1 MSEKY
6 LIFGATGSVGS
17 SLAEQLKNSGNDIH
31 LIARNEN
38 EVKTIAEKLG
48 CTYTVADVL
57 EEGFIEKVKSDI
69 SEIKGIAYCVGSID
83 LKPLRMVTEADMNKC
98 MKLNLYSAIEAIKGF
113 QESLKKNK
121 GSVVLFSTVAAQRG
135 FTNHTIIASAK
146 AAVEGLTVTLA
157 AEFAPHIRVNC
168 IAPSLSKSKIAEP
181 MLKNPAIADGIAKAH
196 PLKRLGEGKDSAA
209 LAKFLITEESSWI
222 TGQIIAV
229 DGQGPAAAALAVL
242 CSRHINFPIMTGC
255 AAGVN
260 IVNFAKTESPFL
272 LWLPM

>member
-31 LIARNEN
+31 LVARNEN
-38 EVKTIAEKLG
+38 EVKLIVEKLG
-48 CTYTVADVL
+48 CSYTVADVL
-57 EEGFIEKVKSDI
+57 EDGFIEKVKSDI
-69 SEIKGIAYCVGSID
+69 NDIKGIAYCVGSID

-157 AEFAPHIRVNC
+157 AEFAPNIRVNC

-181 MLKNPAIADGIAKAH
+181 MLKNPAIAEGIAKAH

-209 LAKFLITEESSWI
+209 LAKFLITEESSWV
-222 TGQIIAV
+222 TGQVIAV
-229 DGQGPAAAALAVL
+229 DGGRSKL
-242 CSRHINFPIMTGC
+242 S
-255 AAGVN
+255 
-260 IVNFAKTESPFL
+260 
-272 LWLPM
+272 

>member
-31 LIARNEN
+31 LVARNEN
-38 EVKTIAEKLG
+38 EVKAIAEKLG
-48 CTYTVADVL
+48 CSCTVADVL
-57 EEGFIEKVKSDI
+57 EDGFIEKVKSDI
-69 SEIKGIAYCVGSID
+69 NDIKGVAYCVGSID

-98 MKLNLYSAIEAIKGF
+98 MKLNLYSAIEVIKGF

-181 MLKNPAIADGIAKAH
+181 MLKNPAIAEGIAKAH

-229 DGQGPAAAALAVL
+229 DGGRSKL
-242 CSRHINFPIMTGC
+242 S
-255 AAGVN
+255 
-260 IVNFAKTESPFL
+260 
-272 LWLPM
+272 

>member
-31 LIARNEN
+31 LVARNES
-38 EVKTIAEKLG
+38 EVKVIAEKLG
-48 CTYTVADVL
+48 CSYTVADVL
-57 EEGFIEKVKSDI
+57 EDGFIEKVKSDVN
-69 SEIKGIAYCVGSID
+69 EIKGIAYCVGSID

-98 MKLNLYSAIEAIKGF
+98 MKLNLYSDIEAIKGF

-157 AEFAPHIRVNC
+157 AEFAPNIRVNC

-181 MLKNPAIADGIAKAH
+181 MLKNPAIAEGIAKAH

-229 DGQGPAAAALAVL
+229 DGGRSKL
-242 CSRHINFPIMTGC
+242 S
-255 AAGVN
+255 
-260 IVNFAKTESPFL
+260 
-272 LWLPM
+272 

>member
-31 LIARNEN
+31 LVARNES
-38 EVKTIAEKLG
+38 EVKAIAEKLG
-48 CTYTVADVL
+48 CSYTVADVL
-57 EEGFIEKVKSDI
+57 EDGFIEKVKSDI
-69 SEIKGIAYCVGSID
+69 NEIKGIAYCVGSID

-98 MKLNLYSAIEAIKGF
+98 MKLNLYSAIEAIKGY

-157 AEFAPHIRVNC
+157 AEFAPNIRVNC

-181 MLKNPAIADGIAKAH
+181 MLKNPAIAEGIAKAH
-196 PLKRLGEGKDSAA
+196 PSKKIG
-209 LAKFLITEESSWI
+209 
-222 TGQIIAV
+222 
-229 DGQGPAAAALAVL
+229 
-242 CSRHINFPIMTGC
+242 
-255 AAGVN
+255 
-260 IVNFAKTESPFL
+260 
-272 LWLPM
+272 